1 MNTVI
6 SYPIPVYQNLPI
18 NAQNYNP
25 SQFFISAIALGV
37 TTTITTTIN
46 LNYMIGQ
53 QIRLIIP
60 PQFGC
65 RQLNNLTG
73 YVKNI
78 PNPNQVVVSIDSSK
92 NVDAFTNSSATTQ
105 PQILAIGDINYGQ
118 TSTNGPQLLTYIPGS
133 FINVS
138 PE

>member
-1 MNTVI
+1 
-6 SYPIPVYQNLPI
+6 
-18 NAQNYNP
+18 
-25 SQFFISAIALGV
+25 
-37 TTTITTTIN
+37 
-46 LNYMIGQ
+46 MIGQ